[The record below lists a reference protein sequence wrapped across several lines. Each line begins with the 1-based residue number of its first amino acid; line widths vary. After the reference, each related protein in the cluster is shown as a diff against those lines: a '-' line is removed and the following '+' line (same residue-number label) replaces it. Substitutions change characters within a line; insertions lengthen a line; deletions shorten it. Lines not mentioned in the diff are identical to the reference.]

1 MLKIR
6 YNNKTSD
13 ISFSI
18 DGLTK
23 AEYLIISQIALSK
36 KALDIYQR
44 KLGCLL
50 DDDDQRLAM
59 LIIDDYR
66 KNGSCSLARI
76 YDEYEDDKIREL
88 ISNLALLETLPSE
101 FDENSLEGAID
112 KVKLEIKRKKMLDLQ
127 EKISKVSDVDP
138 AQTAQYLIE
147 YEKLIREL
155 GGNNGK
161 NQ

>member
-1 MLKIR
+1 M
-6 YNNKTSD
+6 
-13 ISFSI
+13 
-18 DGLTK
+18 
-23 AEYLIISQIALSK
+23 
-36 KALDIYQR
+36 
-44 KLGCLL
+44 

-138 AQTAQYLIE
+138 AQTAQVLKKKKTTKTSRKSSVPMARRSRLSKRQRSHPWVLRRNTTIS
-147 YEKLIREL
+147 KI
-155 GGNNGK
+155 
-161 NQ
+161 

>member
-1 MLKIR
+1 M
-6 YNNKTSD
+6 
-13 ISFSI
+13 
-18 DGLTK
+18 
-23 AEYLIISQIALSK
+23 
-36 KALDIYQR
+36 
-44 KLGCLL
+44 
-50 DDDDQRLAM
+50 
-59 LIIDDYR
+59 
-66 KNGSCSLARI
+66 
-76 YDEYEDDKIREL
+76 IREL

>member
-1 MLKIR
+1 
-6 YNNKTSD
+6 
-13 ISFSI
+13 
-18 DGLTK
+18 
-23 AEYLIISQIALSK
+23 
-36 KALDIYQR
+36 
-44 KLGCLL
+44 LL